1 MRTLIKLLAMMVVIG
16 LSPQLISGIHVGGF
30 GSALFAAV
38 IYSVLAFAIGWFVR
52 FIVAVL
58 SIVPGILTFGLF
70 FLLIP
75 ILANTVLLKLT
86 AGLMTS
92 FSIRTWTAALL
103 LAIALA
109 LLDLLLER
117 NGRRSAR

>member
-1 MRTLIKLLAMMVVIG
+1 MRTLFKLLAMMVVIG
-16 LSPQLISGIHVGGF
+16 VSPQLISGIHVTGF
-30 GSALFAAV
+30 GAALFAAV
-38 IYSVLAFAIGWFVR
+38 IYSVLAFVIGWLVR
-52 FIVAVL
+52 FIVTVL

-86 AGLMTS
+86 AGLMMS

-103 LAIALA
+103 LAVMLA
-109 LLDLLLER
+109 LLDLVFER
-117 NGRRSAR
+117 AARRRG

>member
-1 MRTLIKLLAMMVVIG
+1 MMLVIG
-16 LSPQLISGIHVGGF
+16 LSPQLISGIHVSGF

-38 IYSVLAFAIGWFVR
+38 VYSVLAFVIGWFVR
-52 FIVAVL
+52 FIVTVL

-86 AGLMTS
+86 AGLMPS
-92 FSIRTWTAALL
+92 FSIRTWTAAFL
-103 LAIALA
+103 LAVALA

-117 NGRRSAR
+117 AGRRDR